1 MLPGATDPRFA
12 EQLMRIA
19 KDPDLRRSLYERL
32 GDYCHKCRNQLNS
45 LKLSLYLVRRQPSTT
60 RQDLWAEIDGHY
72 QELERRVDLIQTLC
86 RPMALSRVTLGLELL
101 IEDRREPWTRLMAAT
116 GRNLELVP
124 PAERAVAS
132 FDVQRMGQA
141 LDSLVE
147 WRAGEGEANS
157 SARLRWWVDSGRAH
171 LAWEES
177 EPRSTGSA
185 DRRIDGT
192 SSWALPLISRVTQA
206 HEGDFRVQD
215 DHEWKL
221 EISWPTQPPQTLA

>member
-124 PAERAVAS
+124 PAERAVVIQVEA
-132 FDVQRMGQA
+132 FDSNCQQHITPRFTQA
-141 LDSLVE
+141 EMAEMLEPYRRRL
-147 WRAGEGEANS
+147 EALEAENK
-157 SARLRWWVDSGRAH
+157 RLRAAAS
-171 LAWEES
+171 
-177 EPRSTGSA
+177 
-185 DRRIDGT
+185 
-192 SSWALPLISRVTQA
+192 
-206 HEGDFRVQD
+206 
-215 DHEWKL
+215 
-221 EISWPTQPPQTLA
+221 